1 MGSGISGTAAR
12 TVAIDRNTNFAEPRS
27 WYKRGAVKERDFES
41 TSIVLALGLKLM
53 IYLKNVTKTYG
64 SVTALD
70 AINLTFP
77 QGITTSLIGQS
88 GCGKSTLLRLIIGLT
103 YPDSGSVYF
112 KETQVLPEVV
122 LSLRREMG
130 YVIQEGGLFPH
141 LTARDN
147 VTLMARYVGWSKD
160 KIDKKVDELS
170 DLAQFPRDGLDRYPV
185 QLSGGQ
191 RQRVSLMRALMFDPD
206 VLLMD
211 EPLGALDPM
220 IRADLQIHLK
230 KVFQALKKTVV
241 LVTHDMGE
249 AAYFGDI
256 IVLLQDGEVVQ
267 KGTLDDLMT
276 SPSDQFVTRFINAQ
290 RNSHDAL
297 DRNAR

>member
-1 MGSGISGTAAR
+1 
-12 TVAIDRNTNFAEPRS
+12 
-27 WYKRGAVKERDFES
+27 
-41 TSIVLALGLKLM
+41 M
-53 IYLKNVTKTYG
+53 IHLKNVTKTYG
-64 SVTALD
+64 HVSALR
-70 AINLTFP
+70 AINLTFQ
-77 QGITTSLIGQS
+77 QGITTSLIGPS

-112 KETQVLPEVV
+112 KETQVLPEAV

-160 KIDKKVDELS
+160 RIGKKIDELS
-170 DLAQFPRDGLDRYPV
+170 DLAQFPHDGLDRFPV

-241 LVTHDMGE
+241 LVTHDMAE

-256 IVLLQDGEVVQ
+256 IVLMKDGGIVQ
-267 KGTLDDLMT
+267 RGALDDLIS
-276 SPSDQFVTRFINAQ
+276 SPCDPFVTRFVNAQ
-290 RNSHDAL
+290 RNSHGAL
-297 DRNAR
+297 DQITQ